1 MKSKVKRQKSKVK
14 STVGRRESLK
24 IIGAIGTTC
33 AFPFSADSLYGQ
45 HSHSAPATPAA
56 DSTPYRSRN
65 FSDAEFLVISR
76 VSDLIIPPTDTPGAV
91 AAGVPRYIDEVVTAN
106 PGHRKTF
113 RAGLEWLSAAAARL
127 GKFFLQ
133 LTEEEQ
139 VSILRPVS
147 VAGAK
152 DAPDA
157 AGRRFFSLMKSMTA
171 DGYYTSRIGLVDE
184 LGYTGNT
191 VLAAFPECGHPE
203 HRGEPI

>member
-1 MKSKVKRQKSKVK
+1 VKSKIKRQKSKIK
-14 STVGRRESLK
+14 NMASRRESLK

-45 HSHSAPATPAA
+45 HSHSAPAAPVA
-56 DSTPYRSRN
+56 DLGPYRSRN
-65 FSDAEFLVISR
+65 FSDTEFAVISR

-91 AAGVPRYIDEVVTAN
+91 GAGVPRYIDEVVTAN

-113 RAGLEWLSAAAARL
+113 RAGLEWLSAAAAHL
-127 GKFFLQ
+127 GKPFLG

-139 VSILRPVS
+139 ISILRPVS

-184 LGYTGNT
+184 LGYKGNT
-191 VLAAFPECGHPE
+191 VLAAFPECTHPE
-203 HRGEPI
+203 HHGEPI